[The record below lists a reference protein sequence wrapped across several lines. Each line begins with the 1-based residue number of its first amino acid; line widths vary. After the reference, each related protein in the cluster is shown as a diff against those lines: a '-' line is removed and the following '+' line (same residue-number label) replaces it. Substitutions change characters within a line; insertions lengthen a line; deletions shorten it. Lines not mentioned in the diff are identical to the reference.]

1 MTLLVAAL
9 AALLGAGLTFFS
21 GFGLGTL
28 LLGVLVLILP
38 PAVAIAVTAVVHL
51 LNNLFKLGL
60 VGRHAAGR
68 VVARFGGPA
77 IVGAFAG
84 ASLLDA
90 LGEAAPLATFTL
102 GAAVREVSPVKL
114 AIGLLL
120 VAFAVFEVSP
130 LRHAALPPSL
140 LPVGGLVSGFF
151 GGLSGH
157 QGALRSV
164 FLLRAGLSK
173 DAFIATGVAIAV
185 LIDLTRL
192 STYAADLRG
201 LDWRALGPLVGACTA
216 AAFAG
221 SYLGSRLLPKLTYA
235 AVQRAVAALL
245 LLIGLGLASGLL

>member
-1 MTLLVAAL
+1 MPLVVAAL

-28 LLGVLVLILP
+28 LLGVLVLFLP

-60 VGRHAAGR
+60 VGRNTAWP
-68 VVARFGGPA
+68 VVVRFGVPA

-84 ASLLDA
+84 ARVLDA
-90 LGEAAPLATFTL
+90 LGEAAPLATYTL
-102 GAAVREVSPVKL
+102 AGAVREIAPVKL

-120 VAFAVFEVSP
+120 VAFAVFEVTP
-130 LRHAALPPSL
+130 LRRAALAPSL
-140 LPVGGLVSGFF
+140 LPVGGLLSGFF

-185 LIDLTRL
+185 LIDVTRL
-192 STYAADLRG
+192 WAYAADLRT
-201 LDWRALGPLVGACTA
+201 LDWRALGPLVGACSL

-221 SYLGSRLLPKLTYA
+221 SYLGSRLLPKLTYT

-245 LLIGLGLASGLL
+245 LVVGLGLASGLL